1 MGLIKAAV
9 SAVGSTLHDQW
20 KEYIRCDDLGN
31 DILMKRVSTP
41 NGVISKDSAIQVA
54 PGQIAVIFENGK
66 ILDATAEEGI
76 YTFDQSSMPSFF
88 AGQFGPVFKE
98 MWTRFVYNGGT
109 NKEQAVFYINAKE
122 IMDNKFGTPA
132 PVPFQDW
139 SHPIPNQMTG
149 AMSPLRVEVKCFGK
163 YTFKVTDPALF
174 MTRVAGTADEY
185 RKEAI
190 CEQMRSEVVGAFQN
204 VLNELGNSNHKVPV
218 LELPSSTDEIKAT
231 LDEKVF
237 DQPIRDRGLSL
248 VGFVVESV
256 TLDEESN
263 KKIDNYELS
272 SNAFM
277 QQGTLTGA
285 YANAVQDAANN
296 TSGAANAFMGVG
308 MMNMASGG
316 MMGGAAAGAFQRVG
330 TTAADLHGAAPATEA
345 QAAPVYPSPLPLIL
359 ITGIPQA
366 ATIGP
371 IIKVVLSPI
380 PPVECL
386 STFIPGISSNSKI
399 SPLSI
404 NILVRAKISS
414 SVIPLIQI
422 AISKEDI

>member
-330 TTAADLHGAAPATEA
+330 TTAADLHGAAPAAET
-345 QAAPVYPSPLPLIL
+345 QAAPVYAGAKFCP
-359 ITGIPQA
+359 
-366 ATIGP
+366 
-371 IIKVVLSPI
+371 
-380 PPVECL
+380 ECG
-386 STFIPGISSNSKI
+386 TKTNG
-399 SPLSI
+399 
-404 NILVRAKISS
+404 AKFC
-414 SVIPLIQI
+414 PECGTKLQ
-422 AISKEDI
+422 